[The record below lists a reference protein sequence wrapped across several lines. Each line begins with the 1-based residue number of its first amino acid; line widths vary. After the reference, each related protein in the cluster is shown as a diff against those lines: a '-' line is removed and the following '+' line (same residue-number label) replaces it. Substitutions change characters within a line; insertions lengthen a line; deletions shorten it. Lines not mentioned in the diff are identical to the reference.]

1 MKKLINFIRNH
12 NRKTAQQKNLQVSV
26 NELEDISK
34 TLILF
39 SGMFGAQ
46 TKVLKRA
53 GLDSRTET
61 GMDELTSM
69 AHVLTCMLC
78 DVTQDLKKAA
88 GR

>member
-1 MKKLINFIRNH
+1 MKRLINFIKKH
-12 NRKTAQQKNLQVSV
+12 SRKTAQQKNIQISI

-39 SGMFGAQ
+39 NGMFKAQ

-69 AHVLTCMLC
+69 GHVLTYMLC